1 MFKILL
7 KKRTPSSVRN
17 NSLEQ
22 VLISLSVS
30 TMSNINERTRRKQ
43 NTHEHLTQPV
53 ILVQIVLVAL
63 KGEGIASVHL
73 HTCGQ

>member
-1 MFKILL
+1 
-7 KKRTPSSVRN
+7 
-17 NSLEQ
+17 
-22 VLISLSVS
+22 
-30 TMSNINERTRRKQ
+30 MSNINKRTLRKQ
-43 NTHEHLTQPV
+43 NTHEYFTQTV

>member
-1 MFKILL
+1 
-7 KKRTPSSVRN
+7 
-17 NSLEQ
+17 
-22 VLISLSVS
+22 
-30 TMSNINERTRRKQ
+30 MSNINKRTLRKQ
-43 NTHEHLTQPV
+43 NTHEHFTQTV